1 MQRKLG
7 YRPALL
13 WNPAVYEYLRE
24 AYGPDHFSRICD
36 ALTRPSTYCCVRVNA
51 MQTSTAAVIAEL
63 KEFLSSKEAEGTTCY
78 EHPLLK
84 NVVIVPGRGPCD
96 VSYDDEVQKIVMVS
110 RKCAEAVLRGAEVFV
125 PGVLACSEH
134 VDEGDSVAVFARIEV
149 KDSAGK
155 WSNGVTRGT
164 TIPLSDWES
173 SLGGSPY
180 DWFIGKGRAMMSR
193 PTLFRE
199 RQGIAVKMTDRIY
212 NLPAFHGILEGRVF
226 LQNLPSI
233 VTAIVL
239 DPQPG
244 ERILDMCAA
253 PGGKTTAIASLMNN
267 TGEVIALDRTHNKV
281 LEILSLAKELGLSC
295 IQAFKLD
302 ALKSVQV
309 DSDAQSSLAL
319 TQPLEKGLTCNY
331 ACVFFA
337 NISHFGR
344 AEIQCF
350 MATLGDPPQTEVPP
364 TSQYTSKARERKE
377 SRRLKN
383 GRGRGQHLGGR
394 VDMIK
399 RFPPNS
405 FDRVLLD
412 APCSAL
418 GLRPRLFAAEE
429 TLESLGRHAIYQRR
443 LFDRAV
449 ELVKA
454 GGTLVYSTCTINP
467 GENEALVRY
476 ALDKY
481 KFLVLVDQVPKIGGP
496 GLVGGTSV
504 YDGRGY
510 REWLKEGE
518 QYLVQRFD
526 PSSPVDT
533 IGFFIAKFQVPATKS
548 ANVSGNC

>member
-24 AYGPDHFSRICD
+24 AYGADHFSRICD
-36 ALTRPSTYCCVRVNA
+36 ALTRPSTYCCVRANA

-96 VSYDDEVQKIVMVS
+96 KVCGS
-110 RKCAEAVLRGAEVFV
+110 CAPWCR
-125 PGVLACSEH
+125 GVLACSEH

-212 NLPAFHGILEGRVF
+212 NLPAFHGILEGGVF

-319 TQPLEKGLTCNY
+319 TQPLEK
-331 ACVFFA
+331 
-337 NISHFGR
+337 
-344 AEIQCF
+344 EIQCF
-350 MATLGDPPQTEVPP
+350 MATLGDPPETEVPP

-399 RFPPNS
+399 SFPPNS

-454 GGTLVYSTCTINP
+454 GGTLVYST
-467 GENEALVRY
+467 
-476 ALDKY
+476 
-481 KFLVLVDQVPKIGGP
+481 
-496 GLVGGTSV
+496 
-504 YDGRGY
+504 
-510 REWLKEGE
+510 
-518 QYLVQRFD
+518 
-526 PSSPVDT
+526 
-533 IGFFIAKFQVPATKS
+533 
-548 ANVSGNC
+548 